1 MSESVE
7 LWARINTQGITR
19 QHQYEELTMQNVR
32 ICEAVVTDRHRK
44 RDTMLSQ
51 VWFVKMFWRSWT
63 RVVQNSSFERVEMR
77 FVQTVGG
84 IRKMVPQN
92 LGLGRVEATMCC
104 GQYHFLTIA
113 RAKKWLRNA
122 IDFYAFHDMNL
133 KIPRNLKAWLY
144 KYCHFE
150 NALLRT
156 PKMQESNRVFCQIA
170 LGHQQI

>member
-7 LWARINTQGITR
+7 LWARINTQRITR
-19 QHQYEELTMQNVR
+19 QHQVEELKMHNVR
-32 ICEAVVTDRHRK
+32 ICETVVTDRHRK
-44 RDTMLSQ
+44 RDTMFSQ
-51 VWFVKMFWRSWT
+51 VWFVNMFWRSWT
-63 RVVQNSSFERVEMR
+63 RVVQNSSFGMVGMR
-77 FVQTVGG
+77 LVQTVGG
-84 IRKMVPQN
+84 IRNMMPQN

-133 KIPRNLKAWLY
+133 KIPRKLKVWLY

-150 NALLRT
+150 NALLR
-156 PKMQESNRVFCQIA
+156 PQKMQEFNRVFC
-170 LGHQQI
+170 

>member
-1 MSESVE
+1 M
-7 LWARINTQGITR
+7 
-19 QHQYEELTMQNVR
+19 
-32 ICEAVVTDRHRK
+32 
-44 RDTMLSQ
+44 
-51 VWFVKMFWRSWT
+51 
-63 RVVQNSSFERVEMR
+63 VQNSCVGRVEMR

-84 IRKMVPQN
+84 IRKLVPQN

-122 IDFYAFHDMNL
+122 IDFYAFHDMIL

-156 PKMQESNRVFCQIA
+156 PKMQEFNRVLCQIA
-170 LGHQQI
+170 LGHLKS